1 MDRLL
6 YVAMNGA
13 SRALQSQ
20 SAISHNIANAST
32 PGFKAALLRASA
44 DEVVGDG
51 LHTRVNA
58 ATAGAAFDGATGP
71 LRTTGQ
77 PLDIALHD
85 DHWLTVQGLDGAP
98 AYTRAGNLRLNELGQ
113 LLTSSGHAVMGNG
126 GPVALPPA
134 STISIGGDGAISMI
148 PQGQEKAAPVDID
161 QLRVVTLPADQLT
174 RGPHGLFRP
183 APGVEAPAAVGEVL
197 TAGAVEESNVS
208 VATAL
213 VDMIAQQRLFETQV
227 KLMNKADENAQRTA
241 ELMRMR

>member
-13 SRALQSQ
+13 SRALHSQ

-44 DEVVGDG
+44 DEVMGDG

-58 ATAGAAFDGATGP
+58 ATAGAAFDSATGP

-77 PLDIALHD
+77 PLDVALHD
-85 DHWLTVQGLDGAP
+85 DHWLAVQGPDGAP

-113 LLTSSGHAVMGNG
+113 LQTHSGHLVLGNG

-134 STISIGGDGAISMI
+134 STISIGGDGSISII
-148 PQGQEKAAPVDID
+148 PQGQEKAAPADID
-161 QLRVVTLPADQLT
+161 QLQVVTLPADQLT
-174 RGPHGLFRP
+174 RGADGLFRP
-183 APGVEAPAAVGEVL
+183 APGVEPPAAVGEVL
-197 TAGAVEESNVS
+197 TSGAVEESNVS